1 MAASFGEVFR
11 QSDEQHRETP
21 FPTLPEGTGPI
32 WHPPALSS
40 PRVTLLH
47 FGSFALAD
55 TKLASVS
62 GFWRSVNRP

>member
-21 FPTLPEGTGPI
+21 FSALPGGTGPI
-32 WHPPALSS
+32 SRPPALSS

-55 TKLASVS
+55 TILASVI
-62 GFWRSVNRP
+62 GLRRSVNRP